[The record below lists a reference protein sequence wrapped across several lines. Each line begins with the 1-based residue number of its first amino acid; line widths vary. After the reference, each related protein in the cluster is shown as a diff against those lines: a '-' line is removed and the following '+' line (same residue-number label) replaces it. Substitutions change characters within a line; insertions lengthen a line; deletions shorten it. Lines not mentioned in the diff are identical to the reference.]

1 MVKIIWDWNGT
12 LLDDVDLSYQCI
24 NRLLKSKG
32 LSPIKSIQHYRD
44 VFEFPVENY
53 YKKIGFN
60 FNKTPFSVLAQNYM
74 DDYQDKSYTCSLYSD
89 VNDTL
94 KRARKYGFYQAVLSA
109 SHKDNLMN
117 QIKNLD
123 MESAFDSIWGIENIY
138 ATSKLDIAYELKKT
152 CHFDDEIWLVGD
164 SLHDYEVAT
173 RIGAHCILVSSGHQ
187 SKNKLLS
194 KCDLVVDHL
203 KESLD
208 IIYERN
214 KNKF

>member
-12 LLDDVDLSYQCI
+12 LLDDVDLSFQCM
-24 NRLLKSKG
+24 NRLLESQG
-32 LSPIKSIQHYRD
+32 LTQLKSIHHYRN

-53 YKKIGFN
+53 YKTVGFD
-60 FNKTPFSVLAQNYM
+60 FNKTPFSDLAQSYM
-74 DDYQDKSYTCSLYSD
+74 DDYQDKSYTCSLYVD
-89 VNDTL
+89 VKDTL

-117 QIKNLD
+117 QITHFN
-123 MESAFDSIWGIENIY
+123 MEDAFDSIWGIEDIY

-152 CHFDDEIWLVGD
+152 CHFNDEIWLIGD
-164 SLHDYEVAT
+164 SLHDYEVASS
-173 RIGAHCILVSSGHQ
+173 IGAQCILVSSGHQ
-187 SKNKLLS
+187 SKTKLAS

-208 IIYERN
+208 IIYERT
-214 KNKF
+214 KN